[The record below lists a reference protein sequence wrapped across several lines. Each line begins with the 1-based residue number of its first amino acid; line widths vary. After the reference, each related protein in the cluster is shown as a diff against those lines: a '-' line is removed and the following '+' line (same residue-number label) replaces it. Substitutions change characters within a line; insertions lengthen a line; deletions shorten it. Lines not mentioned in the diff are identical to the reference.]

1 MLLITLAIFDILYL
15 CLVFIDSIGKY
26 QGACTESDWAFTGQV
41 FHTYHYQDTPDWY
54 KILTPHLFYPGKV
67 SPEPCLANLISTK
80 CCPPLGHPSH
90 LLNIHDD
97 LHRCGALHG
106 RLLSIFKVDK
116 YFLFL
121 HSFSLSQDSSPN
133 NALHAV
139 FQDEA
144 PIYLHLSRYLL
155 LNNSQHL
162 QVPRGRH
169 WVAGG
174 KSHAE
179 HHPAQGWLRLHPGQ
193 CLGQVRSFRAMSL
206 VFECGWKLCT
216 FNTEYWFEKI
226 SW

>member
-26 QGACTESDWAFTGQV
+26 QGACTESDWACTGQV

-116 YFLFL
+116 YFLVSSQF
-121 HSFSLSQDSSPN
+121 FSLSRFLSQQRSTRRVLRQSAYLSTSFPLSS
-133 NALHAV
+133 
-139 FQDEA
+139 
-144 PIYLHLSRYLL
+144 
-155 LNNSQHL
+155 SQ
-162 QVPRGRH
+162 
-169 WVAGG
+169 
-174 KSHAE
+174 
-179 HHPAQGWLRLHPGQ
+179 
-193 CLGQVRSFRAMSL
+193 
-206 VFECGWKLCT
+206 
-216 FNTEYWFEKI
+216 
-226 SW
+226 